1 MAITSEELE
10 QQQEWLREALG
21 WVDTARGGMFPSQ
34 LSEISSDR
42 ERRFQAIYAPENVSV
57 SLPIPGLHPRYFPS
71 YDFAINTH
79 NNFSIFTSHHALTT
93 EGYDRDI
100 TNLGNILEG
109 LTHSR
114 ELANKNVRAIQFPIA
129 INVNLGGTRIRAHFL
144 QLVIVKQPDNTL
156 NAVLIDST
164 NNPVGVGNSPTQQV
178 VGWGTWLLSQVTSS
192 VTVVDSLKNRLR
204 EVFRNPLLQ
213 AQLGG
218 VFGADVNPEITF
230 LHTIYTGVQGSLDGD
245 KRCGVFVLQ
254 GELSLMQYLL
264 SNPPHAVSHE
274 RLKEVL
280 TQAHDL
286 LNAPELSDAVP
297 TSTTRA
303 RI

>member
-42 ERRFQAIYAPENVSV
+42 ERGFQVMYAPQMIKFHA
-57 SLPIPGLHPRYFPS
+57 PIYGN
-71 YDFAINTH
+71 FAINTY
-79 NNFSIFTSHHALTT
+79 NSSSILTSHVVLTT
-93 EGYDRDI
+93 DDSPNDI
-100 TNLGNILEG
+100 TNLGYVLKG
-109 LTHSR
+109 LVRSGN
-114 ELANKNVRAIQFPIA
+114 LDGKNVKAIQFPIA